1 MKNRLPFLTVFL
13 VLFPFWISPPV
24 LLAQAKQ
31 NAQSK
36 DAETTNKN
44 STEKIRVQPNTLAS
58 RVGTAIQ
65 WETDYATALAKAR
78 QANRPIFWYIP
89 SIPGTFM
96 DRQPEI
102 DRYMMAG
109 AFSWPAIIN
118 LINEKTVPLRAVPLE
133 SEAKK
138 FGLATYDFIEPGF
151 LVVSTNEIPAV
162 VADRLTTQQP
172 KWLFQ
177 ILAKSLGEARSW
189 VEVSG
194 QQGSD
199 KIESAWQ
206 LAEQKEWQFGEND
219 WIALEKENSI
229 ELKLLAGMMAFRTGR
244 QRAAKE
250 IWERASEQFPQHP
263 LGWKAACEAQ
273 GIGPYVRGFEVFTPV
288 SDAVKVP
295 LNGAL
300 RITSSAPI
308 GSWSESQLWKSSV
321 SFLLGMQDETGGFF
335 DSDYDFG
342 GTDGLP
348 NVHVAITSLAGL
360 ALLDALDRCESAPLK
375 ERIQN
380 AIDRAVLFVSND
392 RNLNLHD
399 RDEILW
405 AQAYRVKL
413 LAAVGKRLNSA
424 STMKSLQ
431 LAVKELERLQMQNG
445 SWYHEYPNS
454 FVTGTALSAL
464 HSARE
469 SGASVSSDSAEKG
482 LERLAKQRYRNGA
495 FPYAVRQAEPP
506 EAPEAEGSL
515 EASGG
520 RISVCE
526 LARHQWGKITD
537 AELAEAAN
545 KSLNF
550 HGLMAKALKY
560 DDHTSTYAYGGFFFW
575 YDMQARSETIGRI
588 SDATTRAKLAAKQR
602 AIILEL
608 PEIDG
613 CFVDSHELG
622 RCYGTAMALLSLSQ
636 VETEQVRF
644 K

>member
-1 MKNRLPFLTVFL
+1 MRFLLSCAFL
-13 VLFPFWISPPV
+13 C
-24 LLAQAKQ
+24 LLANFAWIAPQILFAQAVKSVSEPDEK
-31 NAQSK
+31 N
-36 DAETTNKN
+36 DNKN
-44 STEKIRVQPNTLAS
+44 STEKIRIQPDPIAV
-58 RVGTAIQ
+58 RVGSAIQ
-65 WETDYATALAKAR
+65 WESDYETALDKAR
-78 QANRPIFWYIP
+78 QSNRPIFWYVP
-89 SIPGTFM
+89 SVVGTFM
-96 DRQPEI
+96 DRQAEV

-118 LINEKTVPLRAVPLE
+118 LINEKTVPLKAVPLE

-138 FGLATYDFIEPGF
+138 FGLATYEFIEPGF
-151 LVVSTNEIPAV
+151 LVIPLNGSPSM

-177 ILAKSLGEARSW
+177 VLAKALGENRSW
-189 VEVSG
+189 AEVSR
-194 QQGSD
+194 QNDSS

-206 LAEQKEWQFGEND
+206 TAAEKQWLCDENEWTT
-219 WIALEKENSI
+219 LEKNDSV
-229 ELKLLAGMMAFRTGR
+229 ELKLLAGLLAFRAG
-244 QRAAKE
+244 QQQQAKE
-250 IWERASEQFPQHP
+250 IWEKAAKQFPDHP

-273 GIGPYVRGFEVFTPV
+273 GLGPIARGFEVFTPPPA
-288 SDAVKVP
+288 SPKAP
-295 LNGAL
+295 GNGL
-300 RITSSAPI
+300 RRFTSSAEG
-308 GSWSESQLWKSSV
+308 GSYSESAIWSRSV
-321 SFLLGMQDETGGFF
+321 AFLLGMQDESGGFF

-360 ALLDALDRCESAPLK
+360 ALLEALDRCESTALN

-380 AIDRAVLFVSND
+380 AVERAVLFVSND
-392 RNLNLHD
+392 RNLNRND

-405 AQAYRVKL
+405 AQAYRVKF
-413 LAAVGKRLNSA
+413 LAAASRRVNSA
-424 STMKSLQ
+424 NSMKSLQ
-431 LAVKELERLQMQNG
+431 QAVGELERLQMQNG

-469 SGASVSSDSAEKG
+469 CGATVSSDAAEKG
-482 LERLAKQRYRNGA
+482 LERLAKQRYKNGA
-495 FPYAVRQAEPP
+495 FPYAVRQTDPADPQEKD
-506 EAPEAEGSL
+506 GSL

-537 AELAEAAN
+537 TELVAAADN
-545 KSLNF
+545 SLKF
-550 HGLMAKALKY
+550 HAIMAKALKY

-588 SDATTRAKLAAKQR
+588 TDTSIREQFAAKQR
-602 AIILEL
+602 EIILGL

-636 VETEQVRF
+636 VESERIRF